1 MGNLV
6 LSLFIFLQSYTGV
19 EFLRIGVG
27 SRSIAMG
34 DAYIGISDDS
44 YGIFYNPAG
53 IGNIQSLYFSSFYAR
68 WFLDTDLASI
78 SGVMPLGNKG
88 VIGFG
93 IRGLYTDRIERR
105 TEESPWEYDYY
116 NAYFLNP
123 SFAYAKRLK
132 NFGFGIGI
140 NWINAKIE
148 DETGNSLFLNSG
160 IGYYTKFV
168 DFGVS
173 LSNLGTKIL
182 NTGLPVN
189 LRMGLCFKPKND
201 LILSAD
207 VVKPFENGLTYNLGL
222 EFSLVD
228 NLTFRFG
235 YNNNFYSDNI
245 FKKLS
250 GGIGFN
256 AGNFIV
262 DYTAASSGIFGLTHF
277 FTISYTFPEKMES
290 IEQKILTKEE
300 MMGETYINQGIRYY
314 NQGKYEEALN
324 SWDLSLIWDPDN
336 KDAINLIAKG
346 KEKLNEKRLEIFF
359 DEAVDEFNQGDYL
372 EAILIIE
379 SVLELDSTLKKAK
392 DLKDEAEMRLK
403 KRIPKD
409 IEEKIEQGLSHFM
422 SGNYQSA
429 ISIWNEILKL
439 EPDNKIA
446 LDYISQAKSKI
457 NEEIATTLK
466 NIDDYVSLGN
476 LKIAYDL
483 VSYMLQ
489 KYPQNKRFENQKLF
503 IEQKIDDIVY
513 NHLEEGTRFLNSK
526 EYIDAEKEFLKVLEY
541 KPKNSEALVN
551 LKEIKKQISRG
562 KKEEAE
568 RLYLL
573 GIDAYTRNNFELA
586 IDYWEMVLDIN
597 PSYPNVKKNL
607 ERAKIKLSELMK

>member
-1 MGNLV
+1 MGNLI

-34 DAYIGISDDS
+34 NAYIGISDDS

-53 IGNIQSLYFSSFYAR
+53 IGNIQSFHFSSFYAR

-78 SGVMPLGNKG
+78 SGVIPLGNKG

-93 IRGLYTDRIERR
+93 IRGLYTDKIEQR
-105 TEESPWEYDYY
+105 TEESPWDYDYY
-116 NAYFLNP
+116 SAYFLNP
-123 SFAYAKRLK
+123 SIAYAKRFQ

-140 NWINAKIE
+140 NGMNAKIE
-148 DETGNSLFLNSG
+148 DETGNSFFLNSG
-160 IGYYTKFV
+160 ISYYTKFV

-173 LSNLGTKIL
+173 LSNLGTRIL
-182 NTGLPVN
+182 NTGLPAN
-189 LRMGLCFKPKND
+189 LRMGLCFKPTYD
-201 LILSAD
+201 LFLSAD
-207 VVKPFENGLTYNLGL
+207 IIKPFEDDLSYNFGL

-235 YNNNFYSDNI
+235 YNNNFYSESF

-256 AGNFIV
+256 AGNFMI

-277 FTISYTFPEKMES
+277 FTISYTFPEKIEGMER
-290 IEQKILTKEE
+290 KIITKEE
-300 MMGETYINQGIRYY
+300 MMGETYLNQGVRYY

-346 KEKLNEKRLEIFF
+346 KEKLNEKRIQIFF
-359 DEAVDEFNQGDYL
+359 NEAVNEFNQGDYL

-379 SVLELDSTLKKAK
+379 SVIELDSTLKSAK
-392 DLKDEAEMRLK
+392 DLKEEAEIRLK
-403 KRIPKD
+403 KKIPKD
-409 IEEKIEQGLSHFM
+409 IEERIELGLSHFI
-422 SGNYQSA
+422 SGDYQSA

-446 LDYISQAKSKI
+446 LDYISQAKSKM
-457 NEEIATTLK
+457 NEEIATTLEK
-466 NIDDYVSLGN
+466 IDNHVSLDN

-483 VSYMLQ
+483 VNYMLQ
-489 KYPQNKRFENQKLF
+489 KYPNNKRFENQKIF
-503 IEQKIDDIVY
+503 IEQKIDDIVN
-513 NHLEEGTRFLNSK
+513 NHLEEGTKLLNSK
-526 EYIDAEKEFLKVLEY
+526 EYIKAEKEFLKVLEY
-541 KPKNSEALVN
+541 EPKNSKALVN
-551 LKEIKKQISRG
+551 LEEIKKQISRG
-562 KKEEAE
+562 EKEEAE

-586 IDYWEMVLDIN
+586 IDYWEMVLDII

-607 ERAKIKLSELMK
+607 ERAKIKLNELMK